1 MRKKLIVLLLFT
13 FLSTCLAACGSSDEK
28 SASTVSKNT
37 QSASNTQSTS
47 TQKPASSVL
56 DTKSIPAPSL
66 ANNVVSEPATQGI
79 TVYLPPSYQTG
90 EKSYPVVYFLPGFG
104 DDYAAYGNSFKDAMD
119 RLIASGKVKD
129 MIVVTMNGNNVIG
142 GSFYYN
148 SPTTGNWEDF
158 VVKDVV
164 GYVDSNY
171 RTIKDAKSRGISGHS
186 MGGFGAI
193 NAAMHHPELFSSLYS
208 MSPGIFAPGGI
219 EESPFAVT
227 EDALNQLET
236 LTSYIQGD
244 FANAYGAAFLPDSKA
259 PFMKYP
265 LKKVNGKVVKDEAL
279 MKQWE
284 SGYGAIDE
292 KVKKYGDNLKKFKSI
307 VIEYGK
313 QDEFAWIPKGCDYF
327 SQVLKTAGINNKLVS
342 FEGKHQD
349 QTIQRFEE
357 FALPFFSE
365 QLAF

>member
-1 MRKKLIVLLLFT
+1 MRKKIVALLLLT
-13 FLSTCLAACGSSDEK
+13 ILSTCLAACGSSDSK

-47 TQKPASSVL
+47 TQKPAASVL
-56 DTKSIPAPSL
+56 DVKSIPAPSL
-66 ANNVVSEPATQGI
+66 EKNLVSEPTTQGI

-119 RLIASGKVKD
+119 RLIASSKVKE
-129 MIVVTMNGNNVIG
+129 MIVVTINGNNVIG
-142 GSFYYN
+142 GSFFYN

-164 GYVDSNY
+164 SYVDTNY

-193 NAAMHHPELFSSLYS
+193 NAAMHNPEVFSSLYS
-208 MSPGIFAPGGI
+208 MSPGIFAPGGL
-219 EESPFAVT
+219 EESPFALT
-227 EDALNQLET
+227 EEAVNTLET

-244 FANAYGAAFLPDSKA
+244 FANAYGAAFLPDSKG

-265 LKKVNGKVVKDEAL
+265 LKKVNGKIVKDEAL
-279 MKQWE
+279 AKQWE
-284 SGYGAIDE
+284 SGYGGIDE
-292 KVKKYGDNLKKFKSI
+292 KIKKYGDNLKKFKSI

-327 SQVLKTAGINNKLVS
+327 SQKLTEAGITNKLVS
-342 FEGKHQD
+342 FDGNHQD
-349 QTIQRFEE
+349 QAIKRYEE